1 MHTSSEVSE
10 ADVKM
15 PTKRSKQEAVMDL
28 TPENP
33 VRRSSRQTLVAKR
46 LEYSPKEEKPVETP
60 RKKMR
65 LELHS
70 ETTQKHIKS
79 EEQTNEGLS
88 AYELERLENIKKNQ
102 EFLSS
107 LNIYKVSEELKQSVR
122 RKPTNKGLKRSP
134 TVTREVL
141 PPRRSNRLQNIEA
154 AQLELP
160 KVICDPVDMPPPKK
174 SGPLPMHP
182 INMSEIELPEQLLKI
197 WTESSAKEKLK
208 QMELKQ
214 YRSTLSKMK
223 ITKDNVAKVVKKRI
237 FSAAFHPS
245 SSNILMAAGDYSG
258 QVGLWSLSSTW
269 GDDGVLLFEPHSR
282 PVTCMAFSSANPTYF
297 LSTSYDGSMRRMDVE
312 KAMFDDV
319 YDVDDGLKTFDFL
332 SHDCMS
338 VVVGTWFGDIA
349 FVDRRTPGNT
359 HESLHRL
366 DTKTVRCVS
375 VHPLQK
381 QYFAVAES
389 QFVNIYDS
397 RFMKKSKSTPVCQLM
412 GHSKSITSAYFSP
425 NSGNR
430 ILTSCMDNYIRIYDT
445 SATSKAPLLKT
456 IRHDMQTGRWLSK
469 LSAVWD
475 PKQEDCFAVG
485 YLSRPRCVQVYH
497 ESGQLLHTFSDEENL
512 CTVQSVVAFHP
523 TRSVL
528 MGGNSSG
535 RLHVFAGHTES
546 L

>member
-1 MHTSSEVSE
+1 M
-10 ADVKM
+10 AI
-15 PTKRSKQEAVMDL
+15 SKC
-28 TPENP
+28 
-33 VRRSSRQTLVAKR
+33 
-46 LEYSPKEEKPVETP
+46 
-60 RKKMR
+60 
-65 LELHS
+65 
-70 ETTQKHIKS
+70 
-79 EEQTNEGLS
+79 G
-88 AYELERLENIKKNQ
+88 KKN
-102 EFLSS
+102 FYNLHF
-107 LNIYKVSEELKQSVR
+107 N
-122 RKPTNKGLKRSP
+122 
-134 TVTREVL
+134 
-141 PPRRSNRLQNIEA
+141 LQ
-154 AQLELP
+154 
-160 KVICDPVDMPPPKK
+160 
-174 SGPLPMHP
+174 
-182 INMSEIELPEQLLKI
+182 
-197 WTESSAKEKLK
+197 SSAKEK
-208 QMELKQ
+208 

-297 LSTSYDGSMRRMDVE
+297 LSTSYDGSIIKCAQGRFPKPR
-312 KAMFDDV
+312 
-319 YDVDDGLKTFDFL
+319 YHILTFDFL

-445 SATSKAPLLKT
+445 STTSKAPLLKT